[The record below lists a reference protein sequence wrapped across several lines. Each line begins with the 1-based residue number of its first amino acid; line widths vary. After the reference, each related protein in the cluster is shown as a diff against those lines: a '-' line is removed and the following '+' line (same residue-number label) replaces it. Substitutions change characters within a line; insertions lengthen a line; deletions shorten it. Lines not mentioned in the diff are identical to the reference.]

1 MMRIRWKIP
10 ALLLLAGLFAAAPPV
25 TRSHAA
31 SGPEISANVNATL
44 NKFFRETPY
53 GRDLANRALAV
64 LVFPTIVK
72 AGFGIGGEYGEGE
85 LQIRGRNAGYYNIA
99 SASIGFQ
106 LGAQARTVIL
116 MFMTEGAL
124 AQFQRTDG
132 FKIGV
137 DGSVAIITVGAGGAI
152 DTNSVTKPVI
162 GFIFDQKGLMYNLT
176 LEGSKISRIS
186 R

>member
-72 AGFGIGGEYGEGE
+72 AGFGIGAGVIIFFAVIVYLVIWVLMRTE
-85 LQIRGRNAGYYNIA
+85 IRTATE
-99 SASIGFQ
+99 Q
-106 LGAQARTVIL
+106 LLR
-116 MFMTEGAL
+116 
-124 AQFQRTDG
+124 
-132 FKIGV
+132 
-137 DGSVAIITVGAGGAI
+137 
-152 DTNSVTKPVI
+152 
-162 GFIFDQKGLMYNLT
+162 
-176 LEGSKISRIS
+176 
-186 R
+186 